1 MSCFRTCFLFSLFS
15 LLPLKLLYCV
25 WIVFFLFERTV
36 WKWIQYLEQQFKE
49 TKPLLPLFYILF
61 WTCFSF
67 NFSLMKNWR
76 LMYREIGNDFIIMLN
91 FSLPLILLK
100 SYVSIQNISLNSDCL
115 LKIYWTKS
123 LFVIWNVIAKH
134 LILKLTRYIKEH
146 TSYELSSVFKHHS

>member
-1 MSCFRTCFLFSLFS
+1 
-15 LLPLKLLYCV
+15 
-25 WIVFFLFERTV
+25 
-36 WKWIQYLEQQFKE
+36 
-49 TKPLLPLFYILF
+49 
-61 WTCFSF
+61 
-67 NFSLMKNWR
+67 
-76 LMYREIGNDFIIMLN
+76 MYREIGNDFIIMLN